1 MRFDDEIVIDVPA
14 AEVWAIYSDVE
25 HWPDWTASV
34 SRVELV
40 AGDRV
45 AVGARARIEQPK
57 LPKAE
62 WEVSEV
68 VPERSWT
75 WVATAPGVRSTA
87 IHTVEPSGP
96 ATTRVHQTL
105 IQNGPL
111 GAIVGRLYGR
121 LTRRYLA
128 MEAQGLKQRCE
139 AAIR

>member
-25 HWPDWTASV
+25 HWSDWTASV

-40 AGDRV
+40 GGDRV

-68 VPERSWT
+68 VPGRSWT

-87 IHTVEPSGP
+87 IHTVEPIDAS
-96 ATTRVHQTL
+96 TTRVHQTL
-105 IQNGPL
+105 IQKGPL
-111 GAIVGRLYGR
+111 AAIAGRLYGK